1 MRVSVRP
8 LSNDKKFE
16 ARFQKSLSTP
26 IALSDDLE
34 CQFCEALVKNVRNIL
49 ITNTSESEFIQV
61 LSALCKQTGTF
72 AKEVY
77 FFFILNL
84 NISPGFHVFFS
95 LYSVK
100 D

>member
-16 ARFQKSLSTP
+16 ARFQKSLSAP
-26 IALSDDLE
+26 IALNDDLE

-72 AKEVY
+72 AKEVWLTLL
-77 FFFILNL
+77 FNL
-84 NISPGFHVFFS
+84 CINLTCTVFF
-95 LYSVK
+95 L
-100 D
+100 